1 MVGAD
6 LKRLGVIAHLN
17 RDPSWVNKDLYRLMY
32 CEDLY
37 LAAYERL
44 KSKPGNMTPGIDGS
58 TLDGFSRETIRRITD
73 AMRNESFRFSP
84 ARRVEI
90 PKANGK
96 TRPLGIASP
105 TEKVVQEVVRM
116 VLEAIY
122 ESTEG
127 PTFLESSHGFRP
139 ERSCHTALKEIK
151 KVWTGIRWFIEGDIS
166 SFFDNIDHDILIRLL
181 RRRISDER
189 FLNLIRK
196 ALKAGVL
203 TGLGLEATRIGSPQ
217 GSVLSPTLANVYLH
231 ELDRKMD
238 EIITRET
245 KGKGPAPNP
254 DYMRLTQRLY
264 VGRKTGKMPADEAR
278 ALIKKM
284 RSLPSY
290 LPEDPGYIRV
300 RYVRYAD
307 DWVVGVIGPRR
318 LAEEI
323 RAEVAT
329 FLREEL
335 RLHLN
340 VEKTHIRH
348 ANSQEITFLGVR
360 ISGTG
365 NRNDE
370 VVKASNCKGK
380 RHYKRRRT
388 RGNMTLKAPMDEIV
402 ARLHQKGFCQKDGY
416 PDS

>member
-203 TGLGLEATRIGSPQ
+203 TGLGLEATRIGSP
-217 GSVLSPTLANVYLH
+217 
-231 ELDRKMD
+231 
-238 EIITRET
+238 
-245 KGKGPAPNP
+245 
-254 DYMRLTQRLY
+254 
-264 VGRKTGKMPADEAR
+264 
-278 ALIKKM
+278 
-284 RSLPSY
+284 
-290 LPEDPGYIRV
+290 
-300 RYVRYAD
+300 
-307 DWVVGVIGPRR
+307 
-318 LAEEI
+318 
-323 RAEVAT
+323 
-329 FLREEL
+329 
-335 RLHLN
+335 
-340 VEKTHIRH
+340 
-348 ANSQEITFLGVR
+348 
-360 ISGTG
+360 
-365 NRNDE
+365 
-370 VVKASNCKGK
+370 
-380 RHYKRRRT
+380 
-388 RGNMTLKAPMDEIV
+388 
-402 ARLHQKGFCQKDGY
+402 
-416 PDS
+416 